1 MVMAQPP
8 EEHHEQEKQASKGE
22 YDPPNDKLIE
32 MMVGLSIYNQQAAVA
47 LPLSIYNQQTTA
59 AQPRLCEVHDAAAAD
74 SFSSAF
80 LEARRSIIDPRAYV
94 PPPPIGQKA
103 GPSAPSQMHP
113 GLVRMPLPPY
123 DRSVPDARSFA
134 EGRLRRSIA
143 RGPRNEAVGMLS
155 PGAIGAACGA
165 HPGGHAY
172 MAPPPYLHGGTEEAL
187 LLALSEETPESIVS
201 YACDLLE
208 SRHGQRLFRLVLNHC
223 CQQLRDRIVATITW
237 DRKSFGSLC
246 TRRPDEVVHIINSCE
261 TRRSMQLLG
270 DAILQWMSH
279 NQMRYLLSDSKRLKV
294 LQAFIMSSPPDIAQ
308 SIFKAVAQN
317 CTRLAYQPDGLS
329 LLQNC
334 LERVSRKQK
343 DDIFTQLSYQSLFL
357 AQNSRGN
364 WIVQDVLRKGDPSH
378 VEIIASCLRNHYVT
392 LAKNKYSS
400 NVVEWCLRVF
410 HEGER
415 SVIICEFINYPHF
428 RDLVTDEFA
437 NFALSTAL
445 QTCEIPLRNVL
456 ANAILSQN
464 ITVRNQHCMKIFST
478 LAKYGFM

>member
-1 MVMAQPP
+1 
-8 EEHHEQEKQASKGE
+8 
-22 YDPPNDKLIE
+22 
-32 MMVGLSIYNQQAAVA
+32 
-47 LPLSIYNQQTTA
+47 
-59 AQPRLCEVHDAAAAD
+59 
-74 SFSSAF
+74 
-80 LEARRSIIDPRAYV
+80 
-94 PPPPIGQKA
+94 
-103 GPSAPSQMHP
+103 
-113 GLVRMPLPPY
+113 
-123 DRSVPDARSFA
+123 
-134 EGRLRRSIA
+134 
-143 RGPRNEAVGMLS
+143 
-155 PGAIGAACGA
+155 
-165 HPGGHAY
+165 
-172 MAPPPYLHGGTEEAL
+172 
-187 LLALSEETPESIVS
+187 
-201 YACDLLE
+201 
-208 SRHGQRLFRLVLNHC
+208 
-223 CQQLRDRIVATITW
+223 
-237 DRKSFGSLC
+237 
-246 TRRPDEVVHIINSCE
+246 
-261 TRRSMQLLG
+261 MQLLG